1 MKIKCD
7 FCKTEYT
14 IAKIPAT
21 PVRCAI
27 CGHTWMVKTP
37 NAKNQLFVFLAALC
51 ALLSAIIFSI
61 VVITHYRTHD
71 NNSAPLTASIVKTE
85 LAPDGN
91 GVKHF
96 IVSGIIENKTDE
108 IYGAPNL
115 IISTYDDNGKLVNTP
130 ETFNPP
136 VTLLDAGARAGFV
149 YTLRAPSAG
158 VKKIEVSLGKFEE

>member
-1 MKIKCD
+1 MKIKCN

-14 IAKIPAT
+14 LAKIPAT

-27 CGHTWMVKTP
+27 CGHKWMVKTP
-37 NAKNQLFVFLAALC
+37 TRKNQFFVFLAALC

-61 VVITHYRTHD
+61 VVITHYRS
-71 NNSAPLTASIVKTE
+71 NSVEKSPLVASIVKTE

-91 GVKHF
+91 GINHF
-96 IVSGIIENKTDE
+96 IVSGIVENRSGE

-115 IISTYDDNGKLVNTP
+115 IITTYDDQGNQINLS
-130 ETFNPP
+130 EQFNPP
-136 VTLLDAGARAGFV
+136 VTLLDAGARVGFV

-158 VKKIEVSLGKFEE
+158 VKKIVVTMGDFEK